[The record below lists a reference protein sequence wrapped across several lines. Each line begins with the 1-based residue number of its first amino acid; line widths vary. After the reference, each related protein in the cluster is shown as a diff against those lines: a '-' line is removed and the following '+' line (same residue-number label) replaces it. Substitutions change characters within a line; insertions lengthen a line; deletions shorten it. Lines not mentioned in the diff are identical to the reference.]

1 MDWKN
6 CIQKRIAK
14 EIQVDPN
21 LKKALLMAS
30 QKKKDTNRL
39 IPLNDTTASTKICI
53 IYDALREI
61 LEATAVIKGYKIYNN
76 ECYTSF
82 LKEILKESSWG
93 DQFDSIRIIRND
105 LNYYG
110 KDITANEAKTILQ
123 RMEELEEKIKKKYL
137 GIDIAEVLKDNV
149 QGTVLHGSRDYL
161 QLKKGN
167 YTVELIPIMEIKS
180 VEHAQ
185 NITDISPFH
194 AKWVNKHK
202 KYKGDIMLAKAFAKA
217 NGFYGA
223 ESFIKGFSGYSMEVL
238 TIHYKGFKKLL
249 KNVSQW
255 KRTTV
260 IDTEKYHKKK
270 VQLNEAKMLSPII
283 LVDPVQATRNV
294 TAVVSPEKYDLF
306 KKKAKEYLKHP
317 RKEMFVKKEF
327 SLEELQKKKGE
338 KIILELVPLE
348 GKRDVVGAK
357 LLKCFEYIKEQLKEH
372 DFVIKEAN
380 WHWKEGEN
388 AILYYIF
395 KEQKLSPTI
404 KHYGPP
410 VKQKERLEH
419 FKESWKQ
426 YPVKEEKGRSYV
438 MLSRKY
444 SKPKDLITDLIGTDT
459 IKSRAKKV
467 EI

>member
-1 MDWKN
+1 M
-6 CIQKRIAK
+6 K
-14 EIQVDPN
+14 EV
-21 LKKALLMAS
+21 
-30 QKKKDTNRL
+30 
-39 IPLNDTTASTKICI
+39 
-53 IYDALREI
+53 
-61 LEATAVIKGYKIYNN
+61 
-76 ECYTSF
+76 
-82 LKEILKESSWG
+82 LKEITPTKKEQQEVKKIVKQITKSIHIPYTKITLGGSSAKGTWLK
-93 DQFDSIRIIRND
+93 N
-105 LNYYG
+105 NH
-110 KDITANEAKTILQ
+110 DID
-123 RMEELEEKIKKKYL
+123 MYIKFHPQKYE
-137 GIDIAEVLKDNV
+137 GTDIAEVLKDNIKYA
-149 QGTVLHGSRDYL
+149 TVLHGSRDYL
-161 QLKKGN
+161 QKKEGN
-167 YTVELIPIMEIKS
+167 YTIELIPIMDIKK

-202 KYKGDIMLAKAFAKA
+202 KYKNDIMLAKAFAKA

-223 ESFIKGFSGYSMEVL
+223 ESFIKGFSGYSIEVL
-238 TIHYKGFKKLL
+238 TIHYRGFKNLL
-249 KNVSQW
+249 KNVAQW

-260 IDTEKYHKKK
+260 IDTEKHHKKK
-270 VQLNEAKMLSPII
+270 VQLNGAKMLSPII

-294 TAVVSPEKYDLF
+294 TAVVSQEKYDLF

>member
-1 MDWKN
+1 MKN
-6 CIQKRIAK
+6 
-14 EIQVDPN
+14 
-21 LKKALLMAS
+21 L
-30 QKKKDTNRL
+30 
-39 IPLNDTTASTKICI
+39 
-53 IYDALREI
+53 
-61 LEATAVIKGYKIYNN
+61 
-76 ECYTSF
+76 
-82 LKEILKESSWG
+82 LKEIKPSRKE
-93 DQFDSIRIIRND
+93 QQEVKKIIREIIKSIRIANTKVS
-105 LNYYG
+105 LGGSSAKGTWLKNNH
-110 KDITANEAKTILQ
+110 DIDIY
-123 RMEELEEKIKKKYL
+123 IKFNPKKYE
-137 GIDIAEVLKDNV
+137 GIDIAEVLRDNV

-260 IDTEKYHKKK
+260 IDTEKHHKKK